1 MDKKTGKLKRV
12 SNISKHQYFRQ
23 LIKRSV
29 DNNLIFKYLLADKW
43 RPTLRFSS
51 KENMTYISE
60 LNRHFIM
67 PLKENRRVAM
77 SLENHNKGKHQ
88 SIESLGLEEGQTSCV
103 YLKGMDFPILITKQV
118 FKNENS
124 IKGTLYLITND
135 LMADASSIKDY
146 YQRRWKVEEFYKS
159 VKSNTGYS
167 KSPAHTTRT
176 QSTHLYLS
184 MIAFVKL
191 EAIKV
196 NTKKNHFA
204 IKSILVIN
212 AMKVSMRKLQTL
224 KQNISLLNQCA

>member
-1 MDKKTGKLKRV
+1 M
-12 SNISKHQYFRQ
+12 S
-23 LIKRSV
+23 
-29 DNNLIFKYLLADKW
+29 
-43 RPTLRFSS
+43 
-51 KENMTYISE
+51 YILG

-67 PLKENRRVAM
+67 PLKENRKVAL
-77 SLENHNKGKHQ
+77 SLEDHNKGKHQ

-103 YLKGMDFPILITKQV
+103 YVKGMDFPLLITKQV

-124 IKGTLYLITND
+124 IKGTLYLVTND
-135 LMADASSIKDY
+135 LMRPPLRADASSIKDY

-176 QSTHLYLS
+176 QSNHLYLS

-224 KQNISLLNQCA
+224 KQSINLLNQCA